1 MKYLVAQDWENTHGN
16 HAGMVHMCDLLVE
29 KYPDEYIKI
38 CNPIQSRAFGLEVF
52 FNRLRDKI
60 IRTFLPAIWNS
71 KKLKYYKP
79 MLEKLKT
86 GDIVFLL
93 QYCSGTASQDILAR
107 YIRKHNE
114 GVKLFAMSHLAK
126 SVYMEQGFDAEEILK
141 WDSYVDK
148 HILMG
153 SSLANYFLECG
164 VSPNKISTGF
174 HYVDN
179 EYYHKTEAEIIIKK
193 KPTIIAIGALQRDF
207 RLLAEIVNNTK
218 SVDWIICRGLKPVD
232 HLFHGDN
239 IRLVG
244 FVPEAELR
252 ALMAEADA
260 SINVLEDTVGSN
272 VITTSLAMGLV
283 VIVSDVGSIRDYVDS
298 SCALFC
304 QNNADSFIKTII
316 GFSSDPQRIV
326 EMRRAALRKVP
337 NLTVE
342 KVHNWFCSL

>member
-1 MKYLVAQDWENTHGN
+1 
-16 HAGMVHMCDLLVE
+16 
-29 KYPDEYIKI
+29 
-38 CNPIQSRAFGLEVF
+38 
-52 FNRLRDKI
+52 
-60 IRTFLPAIWNS
+60 
-71 KKLKYYKP
+71 
-79 MLEKLKT
+79 
-86 GDIVFLL
+86 
-93 QYCSGTASQDILAR
+93 
-107 YIRKHNE
+107 
-114 GVKLFAMSHLAK
+114 
-126 SVYMEQGFDAEEILK
+126 
-141 WDSYVDK
+141 
-148 HILMG
+148 MG

-218 SVDWIICRGLKPVD
+218 SVNWIICRGLKPVD

-316 GFSSDPQRIV
+316 GFSSDPQRII